1 MKRLFLLLIV
11 IVSVIT
17 INAQDKIITKEG
29 DVIQGYS
36 VEVSS
41 SAVFYKVAN
50 TAESSFQRLD
60 KSTILMIRKQ
70 DGTKI
75 YMDAAPDNTA
85 NETTVSTEKPAEQKE
100 QPVSEE
106 SIKENK
112 KKISLINNS
121 EVRYINDKKRGDDAN
136 RVFCQ
141 LAVGDGSVMIND
153 DLEISCSIK
162 YGEYYGGY
170 DEIPKFGRYC
180 NPTYFLTVK
189 NKTKKT
195 IYLDLGNTFFTSNG
209 QTSVYY
215 VPTST
220 TSSSSRSAG
229 AGVNLGAVA
238 GALNIGGVAGTLAG
252 GVNVGGG
259 TTKGTSNTVYSQRV
273 VAVPPMSNIELDPQ
287 MLFITAKATNII
299 ANGMEYIGNYMGSQ
313 KGSKIACFY
322 FTPEELKC
330 GETLFYSEDN
340 SPLKFNTYV
349 TYSYTEDCAANKN
362 VQISLYLKKLIG
374 MSSSNVSG
382 KDWIDMIK
390 HIQRSPSTIGFAGF
404 TSKLPSYKSGTM
416 GGFPKQ

>member
-50 TAESSFQRLD
+50 TAESPFQRLD

-106 SIKENK
+106 TIKENK

-121 EVRYINDKKRGDDAN
+121 EVRYINDKKRGDDAS

-141 LAVGDGSVMIND
+141 LAVGDESVITND
-153 DLEISCSIK
+153 DLELSCCIK
-162 YGEYYGGY
+162 YLVYGSYKGVESY
-170 DEIPKFGRYC
+170 RYC
-180 NPTYFLTVK
+180 NPTYFLSVK

-209 QTSVYY
+209 QTAVYY

-238 GALNIGGVAGTLAG
+238 GALNIGGVAGTLAS

-273 VAVPPMSNIELDPQ
+273 VAVPPMSNLELDPQ
-287 MLFITAKATNII
+287 MLFLTTEATNKV
-299 ANGMEYIGNYMGSQ
+299 ADGMEFVGGYLASH
-313 KGSKIACFY
+313 KGSKIPCFY
-322 FTPEELKC
+322 FAPEELKC
-330 GETLFYSEDN
+330 GEVLFYSEET

-349 TYSYTEDCAANKN
+349 TYSYSENCATTKN
-362 VQISLYLKKLIG
+362 VQMSLYLKKLIG
-374 MSSSNVSG
+374 MSRPFGSD
-382 KDWIDMIK
+382 KDGIVMEN
-390 HIQRSPSTIGFAGF
+390 HIQCSPSTIGFAGF